1 MEKNILA
8 FVHINKAAG
17 TTLTHI
23 LRLNFF
29 LKHFDVPSF
38 MSSSDGV
45 FQKDG
50 MKKILRINPFI
61 RSIAGHRIRSYS
73 NISDLYQDVRYITLL
88 RDPVRRTISH
98 YQYNVEKQGANLSFD
113 EYLTHDASF
122 NRQTRIVAGT
132 ADLNLAKEMLKEN
145 FFLVGIVEEFDE
157 FLIHLKKKLLPF
169 QLKINYRLQNVSKK
183 NSAIRK
189 NIDKEIDQ
197 YYKKIVN
204 RNKLDLEL
212 YNYVKNNLLPEEKRI
227 YGPKFDFEVD
237 RQKKIKK
244 KYPRA
249 MLRYIDYIFRKCY
262 IRPMVR
268 IRK

>member
-1 MEKNILA
+1 MAKNILA

-38 MSSSDGV
+38 MNSSRGV
-45 FQKDG
+45 FQKEG
-50 MKKILRINPFI
+50 MKKILKINPFI
-61 RSIAGHRIRSYS
+61 GSIAGHSIRSFS
-73 NISDLYQDVRYITLL
+73 NLSDLYPDVRYITLL
-88 RDPVRRTISH
+88 REPVKRTISH
-98 YQYNVEKQGANLSFD
+98 YQYNVEKHGTNLSFD
-113 EYLTHDASF
+113 EYLKHDASF
-122 NRQTRIVAGT
+122 NRQTRIIAGT
-132 ADLNLAKEMLKEN
+132 TDLNSAKELLRET

-157 FLIHLKKKLLPF
+157 FLILLKKKLLPF
-169 QLKINYRLQNVSKK
+169 ELKITYKLKNVSKK

-189 NIDKEIDQ
+189 NIEQTIDQ
-197 YYKKIVN
+197 YYEKIVD

-212 YNYVKNNLLPEEKRI
+212 FNYVKNDLIPEEKQG

-237 RQKKIKK
+237 RLKGKKK

-249 MLRYIDYIFRKCY
+249 LLRYIDYIFRKCY
-262 IRPMVR
+262 INPMVK